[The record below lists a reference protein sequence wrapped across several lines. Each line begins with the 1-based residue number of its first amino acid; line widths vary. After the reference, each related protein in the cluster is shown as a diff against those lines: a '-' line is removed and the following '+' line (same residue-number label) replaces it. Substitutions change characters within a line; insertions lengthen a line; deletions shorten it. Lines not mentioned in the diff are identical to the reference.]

1 MAVNL
6 RDSVGNVIQ
15 ELKKNIDQKASE
27 LASLKD
33 ELKRHARADELLG
46 GNKAGTRTPRARGKS
61 NVTVDWNSVLKGLPA
76 TFTLD
81 HIYRTSALKGKPQNY
96 LRHVVVKWARQRKIK
111 RTGWGKYR
119 KVQGT

>member
-6 RDSVGNVIQ
+6 RASVRSVIK

-33 ELKRHARADELLG
+33 ELKRHARAHELLG
-46 GNKAGTRTPRARGKS
+46 GDRARTRRTRAKGKRA
-61 NVTVDWNSVLKGLPA
+61 VTVDWNSVLKGLPA

-81 HIYRTSALKGKPQNY
+81 HIYRASAVKGKPRGYSRQ
-96 LRHVVVKWARQRKIK
+96 VVVRWAKQRKIR
-111 RTGWGKYR
+111 RTGRGKYQ
-119 KVQGT
+119 KV

>member
-6 RDSVGNVIQ
+6 RASVRSVIK
-15 ELKKNIDQKASE
+15 ELKKNIDQKDSE

-33 ELKRHARADELLG
+33 ELKRHARAHELLG
-46 GNKAGTRTPRARGKS
+46 GDRARTRRPRARGKS

-76 TFTLD
+76 TFTLG
-81 HIYRTSALKGKPQNY
+81 HIYRASAVKGKPQNY

>member
-6 RDSVGNVIQ
+6 RASVRSVIK

-33 ELKRHARADELLG
+33 ELKRHARAHELLG
-46 GNKAGTRTPRARGKS
+46 GDRARTRRTRARGKRA
-61 NVTVDWNSVLKGLPA
+61 VTVDWNSVLKGLPA

-81 HIYRTSALKGKPQNY
+81 HIYRASAVKGMPRGY
-96 LRHVVVKWARQRKIK
+96 LRHVVTKWAKQRKIK
-111 RTGWGKYR
+111 RTGWGRYR
-119 KVQGT
+119 TVQGT